1 MPLLAVGLS
10 RINTSVNLSSLLPT
24 DSPLL
29 QSYDWIDETIGPLV
43 PVEVVLEFPTRAT
56 DDARTTYERAQ
67 LVESLRQ
74 RIHALKDSGGT
85 FAATTFAPDLPIAS
99 GARQIMQQRVL
110 GNKLLKR
117 RDLFVERR
125 LIALNEDH
133 ELWRISTRVSSQMG
147 DYGPFLHS
155 LHAVVDDFQEQ
166 HPSGS
171 DESTTAFTTKVCG
184 SIPLIQKA
192 QQQLL
197 LDLIRSMLVAVGLIA
212 IAMVV
217 LLRSLTAGLIS
228 MIPNVFPS
236 LLVLGWMGYRGK
248 VVDVGTMM
256 TASVA
261 LGIAVDDTLHFLV
274 WFRRA
279 VENGATRMTAIR
291 TAFDKCAGA
300 MLQTSIICGF
310 GMLPFAYSSFGPVSR
325 FSGGMI
331 SLLGAALIGD
341 LIILPA
347 ILASPLGRFFADAP
361 LGLTASDSATERIT
375 VDRRTEQFK
384 PV

>member
-1 MPLLAVGLS
+1 
-10 RINTSVNLSSLLPT
+10 
-24 DSPLL
+24 
-29 QSYDWIDETIGPLV
+29 
-43 PVEVVLEFPTRAT
+43 
-56 DDARTTYERAQ
+56 
-67 LVESLRQ
+67 
-74 RIHALKDSGGT
+74 
-85 FAATTFAPDLPIAS
+85 
-99 GARQIMQQRVL
+99 MQQRVL

-117 RDLFVERR
+117 RNLFVDRR

-155 LHAVVDDFQEQ
+155 LHQVVDEFRQEHQ
-166 HPSGS
+166 TVESGPA
-171 DESTTAFTTKVCG
+171 AFTTKVCG

-212 IAMVV
+212 IAMIV

-279 VENGATRMTAIR
+279 VQQGADRITAIR
-291 TAFDKCAGA
+291 TAFEKCAGA

-331 SLLGAALIGD
+331 SLLAAALIGD
-341 LIILPA
+341 LIVLPA

-361 LGLTASDSATERIT
+361 LGLHTDDSATERIGA
-375 VDRRTEQFK
+375 DRRTEQFE